1 MQRPSMPRS
10 CGKNLVDIGAGRR
23 RLINTCLPLT
33 MELFHQLVFFT
44 LSGKPFTLKCMVRRR
59 TARGLKLGEG
69 TVCVNVSGLL
79 VENRSPGT

>member
-1 MQRPSMPRS
+1 MLP
-10 CGKNLVDIGAGRR
+10 R
-23 RLINTCLPLT
+23 RL
-33 MELFHQLVFFT
+33 LFADSLRNQA
-44 LSGKPFTLKCMVRRR
+44 FTLKCMVRRR